1 MRLALAQMSMQN
13 DMERNFNKTMQFLN
27 LADTHNADLVV
38 FPECCLT
45 PYFPQFKRREV
56 GGELNHIPGE
66 FAIELSDEKITS
78 MSKRAAEYKFYVCPN
93 FYINDGGAFYD
104 MSLWI
109 DAHGKVRSRSKRVH
123 VANMGGFYE
132 EDYFTPAKDG
142 FFVYDTPFGKVG
154 IVIGFDRHFPE
165 SIRACARLGAELII
179 IPAANTSNERLDMY
193 ECELRAA
200 AYDNCVF
207 VAMANRVGVEG
218 SFVYAG
224 QSMVI
229 SPEGEIVVKADDS
242 QQFIICNI
250 ELGEARIAAKKRPY
264 IKYLR
269 KEMYGYGS
277 ASESK

>member
-13 DMERNFNKTMQFLN
+13 DMDRNFNKTMQFLD
-27 LADTHNADLVV
+27 LADTHNANLVV

-66 FAIELSDEKITS
+66 FAIDLSDTRITA
-78 MSKRAAEYKFYVCPN
+78 MSNRAAEYKFYVSPN
-93 FYINDGGAFYD
+93 FYVNDGGNYYD

-109 DAHGKVRSRSKRVH
+109 DSHGNVKHRSKRIH
-123 VANMGGFYE
+123 VANGGGFYD
-132 EDYFTPAKDG
+132 EDYFSPGDDG
-142 FFVYDTPFGKVG
+142 FFVYDTPYAKVG
-154 IVIGFDRHFPE
+154 IVVGYDRHFPE
-165 SIRACARLGAELII
+165 AIRACARLGADLVV

-200 AYDNCVF
+200 AFANGIF

-224 QSMVI
+224 QSMVV
-229 SPEGEIVVKADDS
+229 SPDGNIVVKADDS

-250 ELGEARIAAKKRPY
+250 EIDEARAAKKKRPY
-264 IKYLR
+264 LEQLR
-269 KEMYGYGS
+269 PKMYGY
-277 ASESK
+277 